1 MRRGEAGEDGP
12 FPSNTRT
19 ISVVRWREFCEAKTI
34 AETNDPDSKRK
45 GGLPKGCN
53 SFKSLAFGTIA
64 YGTPDKPDKAG
75 HEHLSGETKPR
86 TDKDTPL
93 KGVLLSGMSGSGR
106 GIVVARHF
114 TRTIFKGKLCGAA
127 SHANEE

>member
-1 MRRGEAGEDGP
+1 MAPFHRTPGQFQLSGGGSFARPKRSRRP
-12 FPSNTRT
+12 TTRT
-19 ISVVRWREFCEAKTI
+19 ASVKLL
-34 AETNDPDSKRK
+34 S
-45 GGLPKGCN
+45 GLPKGCN

-86 TDKDTPL
+86 TDKDTTL